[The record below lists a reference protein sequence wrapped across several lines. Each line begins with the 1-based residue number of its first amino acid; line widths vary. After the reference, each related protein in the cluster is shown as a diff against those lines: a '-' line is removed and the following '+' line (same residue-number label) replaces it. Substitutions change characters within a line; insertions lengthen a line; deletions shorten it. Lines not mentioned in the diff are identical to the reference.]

1 MATDGQNLD
10 DAEKKIVNEFCHH
23 LEKSKQLFNGLR
35 YLLSLLINVLSL
47 LSKSMSFRAIDNEI
61 MMKTMMMMV
70 VNKKHTCSTRQRAE
84 HVMPICK
91 HRSTRQHRTTRD

>member
-35 YLLSLLINVLSL
+35 YLLSLLISVLSL

-61 MMKTMMMMV
+61 MMKTMMMIF
-70 VNKKHTCSTRQRAE
+70 VNKTRQRAE

-91 HRSTRQHRTTRD
+91 HRSTRQHRSTRD

>member
-10 DAEKKIVNEFCHH
+10 DAEKKIVNVFCHH

-35 YLLSLLINVLSL
+35 YLLSLLINVLFL

-61 MMKTMMMMV
+61 MINRLIEK
-70 VNKKHTCSTRQRAE
+70 N
-84 HVMPICK
+84 
-91 HRSTRQHRTTRD
+91 